1 MTRDDV
7 LRAIQGQARQ
17 PQPGEVNFP
26 EIIRLLNDELSFLIF
41 SGRAYQELQAVQ
53 RLVEGIQKET
63 VPATINLIQRLH
75 ARCLLLVTIGV
86 HKAGSIKGGTD
97 LAGDYNREGITEE
110 DMEGVIA
117 EVLGPV
123 IAA

>member
-53 RLVEGIQKET
+53 RQPLPVQQF
-63 VPATINLIQRLH
+63 L
-75 ARCLLLVTIGV
+75 ARAAIWGAGV
-86 HKAGSIKGGTD
+86 HLHVPQQHVA
-97 LAGDYNREGITEE
+97 EE
-110 DMEGVIA
+110 HEK
-117 EVLGPV
+117 
-123 IAA
+123 